1 MLARQPQARL
11 WNRTNSNFPK
21 TQGPVARKK
30 SQKATQILRAG
41 NVLPTPRG
49 NPRKWGPGPTP
60 PVRGR
65 WPEGPEGVGW
75 ATMSTKCSSGAVPGG
90 VLGYLSRTP
99 GEAQRSGFAGKR
111 RSKEAVAVFAA
122 RRKRRQADFATT
134 SRHGQSNSPPAGGE
148 TPLRTTNA
156 VRNLPPHPSR
166 LRRAAFPYPL
176 CRFATSSLPL
186 LAFGHF
192 PLTGGIG
199 PLTRG
204 VGPRGEGFW
213 GDLAP

>member
-1 MLARQPQARL
+1 M
-11 WNRTNSNFPK
+11 
-21 TQGPVARKK
+21 ARKK

-134 SRHGQSNSPPAGGE
+134 SRHGQSHSPPAGGE
-148 TPLRTTNA
+148 TPLRTTSA
-156 VRNLPPHPSR
+156 VRTLSPHPSR

-213 GDLAP
+213 GEGPRSVP

>member
-41 NVLPTPRG
+41 NVLPGSRG
-49 NPRKWGPGPTP
+49 NSRKWGPGPTP

-75 ATMSTKCSSGAVPGG
+75 AAMSTKCSSGAVPGG

-134 SRHGQSNSPPAGGE
+134 SRRGQSHSPPAGGE
-148 TPLRTTNA
+148 ISPAQTIPQR
-156 VRNLPPHPSR
+156 
-166 LRRAAFPYPL
+166 RRAEVVAPYTKNRSTIAPSSVTASPCHLSLSPL
-176 CRFATSSLPL
+176 SLRDISP
-186 LAFGHF
+186 
-192 PLTGGIG
+192 
-199 PLTRG
+199 
-204 VGPRGEGFW
+204 
-213 GDLAP
+213 

>member
-1 MLARQPQARL
+1 MRYPVFRTRHVGSATPGAVVESHQSQFWNSQP
-11 WNRTNSNFPK
+11 
-21 TQGPVARKK
+21 PVGRIEL
-30 SQKATQILRAG
+30 QKATQILRAG

-90 VLGYLSRTP
+90 VLVTLPPWAKSL
-99 GEAQRSGFAGKR
+99 
-111 RSKEAVAVFAA
+111 AA
-122 RRKRRQADFATT
+122 RRRR
-134 SRHGQSNSPPAGGE
+134 NPP
-148 TPLRTTNA
+148 RTTDA
-156 VRNLPPHPSR
+156 VRTLPPHSSR
-166 LRRAAFPYPL
+166 LRRATFPYPL

-186 LAFGHF
+186 LAYGHF
-192 PLTGGIG
+192 PLIGGIG